1 MGFGASR
8 ETTVDSL
15 ITQRFESYPR
25 YQENDPQDIV
35 LGVVYIVHVAKFM
48 PREPEL
54 LARHPRP

>member
-8 ETTVDSL
+8 ETTADSL

-35 LGVVYIVHVAKFM
+35 LGVVYIVHVPKFM
-48 PREPEL
+48 PREPGG
-54 LARHPRP
+54 